1 MTTFVTAFLDLQ
13 EDRSKDKSVDTCFTH
28 FSKLCSSGIP
38 LVVFL
43 SRRYADRIVEAPHI
57 HYIFTELNELV
68 TWQETLAEPRQL
80 PSRRTD
86 HHDTQN
92 FMILMNAKAEF
103 VKKAMDIN
111 PFKSSQFA
119 WIDFSICH
127 VFRNTE
133 ASLLYLRMLAQSKLR
148 TPCLLFPG
156 CWSKGIGELTDA
168 INWRFCGG
176 FFIGDKN
183 SLEAFYEAYRH
194 HYPRYLAESKTLTW
208 EVNVWHRLELE
219 GVFCEWFKA
228 DHNDSIVRIPPSYMY
243 TVASL
248 TTIPSRA
255 VSECRRAIDSLLP
268 QVDHVYLNIAQF
280 YKRFQKEGEL
290 PPYLLE
296 EPYRQK
302 VTVTFCE
309 DKGPATKYLGAL
321 ATIPSDS
328 WIFFCDDDQE
338 YAPTLLD
345 RMRSQIDQLCIY
357 QNRYAIITDTT
368 SGGLIHGFV
377 GNLGHA
383 SLYKQLPSF
392 PLPDCAFHIDDQWL
406 SVYAFLQNIPI
417 RPSGVEAYSDIF
429 KRLENGHECIGA
441 DALFSLG
448 TRDICIQQLAKEFNV
463 RFIGKGVL
471 VSAEPD

>member
-1 MTTFVTAFLDLQ
+1 
-13 EDRSKDKSVDTCFTH
+13 
-28 FSKLCSSGIP
+28 
-38 LVVFL
+38 
-43 SRRYADRIVEAPHI
+43 
-57 HYIFTELNELV
+57 
-68 TWQETLAEPRQL
+68 
-80 PSRRTD
+80 
-86 HHDTQN
+86 
-92 FMILMNAKAEF
+92 
-103 VKKAMDIN
+103 
-111 PFKSSQFA
+111 
-119 WIDFSICH
+119 
-127 VFRNTE
+127 
-133 ASLLYLRMLAQSKLR
+133 
-148 TPCLLFPG
+148 
-156 CWSKGIGELTDA
+156 
-168 INWRFCGG
+168 
-176 FFIGDKN
+176 
-183 SLEAFYEAYRH
+183 
-194 HYPRYLAESKTLTW
+194 
-208 EVNVWHRLELE
+208 
-219 GVFCEWFKA
+219 
-228 DHNDSIVRIPPSYMY
+228 
-243 TVASL
+243 
-248 TTIPSRA
+248 
-255 VSECRRAIDSLLP
+255 
-268 QVDHVYLNIAQF
+268 VDHVYLNIAQF
-280 YKRFQKEGEL
+280 YKRFQKAGEL

-296 EPYRQK
+296 EPYKQK

-406 SVYAFLQNIPI
+406 SVYAFLHNIPI
-417 RPSGVEAYSDIF
+417 RPSDIEAYSDIF